1 MNITERKGKKGISYN
16 IRVFVGT
23 DVDGK
28 KKFKTMTWKPKEGMT
43 KRQIEKELQKIAV
56 HFEEECLKDG
66 KTTKKIKFQ
75 TLADEWLDLAL
86 HTGELN
92 ISTFER
98 MKLCCERIYN
108 AIGNT
113 YIDEL
118 TYRAIQNFIVSL
130 SKDGVNQRTGKGLS
144 EKTQKH
150 YITFISDVFNY
161 AIKCEFVKENPCKN
175 VKAVKEKCKTSKDFY
190 SVEETRQFI
199 ELLEKKATL
208 QYNLL
213 FHLLIFYG
221 LRRGEVLGLEW
232 KDFDFSNKTM
242 SILRTSKYAKSIGI
256 YTDSTKTEESTRI
269 LAISDDTISFLNR
282 YKSEQ
287 DKMKAIYGNCWI
299 DNDRLFVSEGGSP
312 LHPNVPY
319 NWLKR
324 FCNSNG
330 ITFKGLHSFRHAMAT
345 TAITNGAD
353 IKTVSAV
360 LGHSQ
365 TSTTL
370 NIYSHAVKQA
380 NARAINIVADIING
394 KDTD

>member
-1 MNITERKGKKGISYN
+1 M
-16 IRVFVGT
+16 
-23 DVDGK
+23 
-28 KKFKTMTWKPKEGMT
+28 
-43 KRQIEKELQKIAV
+43 
-56 HFEEECLKDG
+56 
-66 KTTKKIKFQ
+66 
-75 TLADEWLDLAL
+75 
-86 HTGELN
+86 
-92 ISTFER
+92 
-98 MKLCCERIYN
+98 
-108 AIGNT
+108 
-113 YIDEL
+113 
-118 TYRAIQNFIVSL
+118 
-130 SKDGVNQRTGKGLS
+130 
-144 EKTQKH
+144 
-150 YITFISDVFNY
+150 
-161 AIKCEFVKENPCKN
+161 
-175 VKAVKEKCKTSKDFY
+175 
-190 SVEETRQFI
+190 
-199 ELLEKKATL
+199 
-208 QYNLL
+208 
-213 FHLLIFYG
+213 LIFYG

-242 SILRTSKYAKSIGI
+242 SILRTSKYSKSIGI

-282 YKSEQ
+282 YKLEQ

-394 KDTD
+394 KGTN